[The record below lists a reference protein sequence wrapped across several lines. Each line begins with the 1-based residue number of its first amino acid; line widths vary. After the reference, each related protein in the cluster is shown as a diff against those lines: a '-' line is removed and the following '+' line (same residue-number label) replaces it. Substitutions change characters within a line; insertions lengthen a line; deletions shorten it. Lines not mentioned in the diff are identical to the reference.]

1 MASASRNC
9 HAIVHRVS
17 LNRNCTPP
25 RCVARSSI
33 VNLLLQ
39 ELTLASGAE
48 WRPPSEAWWFVG
60 IVDGA
65 AYWLG
70 RPTSVSLDPQS
81 VLVVPS
87 TAHGYLRASQIAST
101 RIVFFG
107 FVPDTIVGVFTVSDR
122 FQVAL
127 PVDPGSST
135 ARVLSPQDPF
145 AKEFNALRSTR
156 VANTSLIFRC
166 QLLGFAVR
174 VLNSLEPHSTP
185 EPSTAPKTS
194 TVRRLGVLV
203 QKLSDTDLIRFNG
216 EQLASHCGCSV
227 RHFRRLFKQ
236 VMGVSL
242 QEKQSELRMLKAK
255 QMLLESDLPVV
266 EIALACGFHHQS
278 LFHSMFKEWF
288 GTTPGQWRTHHR
300 NSSPLP
306 PLTVGPELGQA
317 LPRS

>member
-1 MASASRNC
+1 M
-9 HAIVHRVS
+9 
-17 LNRNCTPP
+17 
-25 RCVARSSI
+25 
-33 VNLLLQ
+33 NLLLQ
-39 ELTLASGAE
+39 ETTLAAGTE

-70 RPTSVSLDPQS
+70 RPTSLSLDPNS

-87 TAHGYLRASQIAST
+87 TAQGYIRASQLAST

-127 PVDPGSST
+127 PVDPGSSS
-135 ARVLSPQDPF
+135 ARVLPPQEAF
-145 AKEFNALRSTR
+145 AKEFNTLRSTR
-156 VANTSLIFRC
+156 VANTSLVFRC

-174 VLNSLEPHSTP
+174 VLNSLESQTTQDPTTATKTP
-185 EPSTAPKTS
+185 
-194 TVRRLGVLV
+194 TVRRLGILV

-266 EIALACGFHHQS
+266 EVALACGFHHQS

-288 GTTPGQWRTHHR
+288 GATPGQWRAQHR
-300 NSSPLP
+300 KPITLSNPLSNPSSSPESGQHLP
-306 PLTVGPELGQA
+306 M
-317 LPRS
+317 S

>member
-1 MASASRNC
+1 MSSDRNC
-9 HAIVHRVS
+9 DPSICIV
-17 LNRNCTPP
+17 
-25 RCVARSSI
+25 RCRI

-39 ELTLASGAE
+39 ETTLASGAE

-70 RPTSVSLDPQS
+70 RPTSLSLDPQS
-81 VLVVPS
+81 LLVVPS
-87 TAHGYLRASQIAST
+87 TAQGYLRASQIAST
-101 RIVFFG
+101 RIVYFG

-127 PVDPGSST
+127 PADPGTSV
-135 ARVLSPQDPF
+135 ARVVPAQDPF
-145 AKEFNALRSTR
+145 AKEFASLRSSR
-156 VANTSLIFRC
+156 VANTSLVFRC

-174 VLNSLEPHSTP
+174 VLNYIEPQSTQDA
-185 EPSTAPKTS
+185 SIQAKS
-194 TVRRLGVLV
+194 SKVRRLGVLV

-216 EQLASHCGCSV
+216 EQLASHCDCSV

-288 GTTPGQWRTHHR
+288 GTTPGQWRARHR
-300 NSSPLP
+300 ASPSLQE
-306 PLTVGPELGQA
+306 LTVGPELGQP